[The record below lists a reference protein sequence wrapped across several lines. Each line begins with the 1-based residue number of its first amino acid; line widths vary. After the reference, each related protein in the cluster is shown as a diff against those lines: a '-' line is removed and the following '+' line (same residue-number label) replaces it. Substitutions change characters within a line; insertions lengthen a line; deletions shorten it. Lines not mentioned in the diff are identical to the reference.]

1 MMKKIVVALILLCL
15 FPSMITATELLSED
29 FNLCERPDG
38 WIVENFGG
46 SCDWRFAPDLEKN
59 DTGGEG
65 CFAYAKSDNCSD
77 QPVDTVDTADTALS
91 TFPVDCSTIT
101 GATLSFKYYIYS
113 GKTDTVFAAH
123 ISVDGGNSWEEIW
136 SEKGK
141 IQADFQTKNVNIS
154 EQADG
159 QPDVQIRFRYTA
171 SDDWWWQLDD
181 VVVSSNES
189 ETEKFNWLLFL
200 PAIISKKSP

>member
-1 MMKKIVVALILLCL
+1 MKRIQKILIILFLPCL
-15 FPSMITATELLSED
+15 FPSIITATELLSED

-46 SCDWRFAPDLEKN
+46 SCDWRFAPDLENN

-77 QPVDTVDTADTALS
+77 QPVDTADTALDTPS
-91 TFPVDCSTIT
+91 IDCSTRKGT
-101 GATLSFKYYIYS
+101 TLSFKYYIYS

-136 SEKGK
+136 SQTGEVN
-141 IQADFQTKNVNIS
+141 ADFQTARIDIS
-154 EQADG
+154 ERADG

-189 ETEKFNWLLFL
+189 ETEEFNWLLFL

>member
-1 MMKKIVVALILLCL
+1 MKCKCMMKKIVVALILLC
-15 FPSMITATELLSED
+15 FSPAVVAAVELLSESFD
-29 FNLCERPDG
+29 NDMLPTH
-38 WIVENFGG
+38 WAIENFGG
-46 SCDWRFAPDLEKN
+46 TCDWIFETGQTLN
-59 DTGGEG
+59 STGGTDN
-65 CFAYAKSDNCSD
+65 FAYAESD
-77 QPVDTVDTADTALS
+77 QCPDQPMDTALDTPS
-91 TFPVDCSTIT
+91 IDCSTRKGT
-101 GATLSFKYYIYS
+101 TLFFKYYIYS
-113 GKTDTVFAAH
+113 GKADTVFAAH

-136 SEKGK
+136 SQTGEVN
-141 IQADFQTKNVNIS
+141 ADFQTARINIS
-154 EQADG
+154 ERADG